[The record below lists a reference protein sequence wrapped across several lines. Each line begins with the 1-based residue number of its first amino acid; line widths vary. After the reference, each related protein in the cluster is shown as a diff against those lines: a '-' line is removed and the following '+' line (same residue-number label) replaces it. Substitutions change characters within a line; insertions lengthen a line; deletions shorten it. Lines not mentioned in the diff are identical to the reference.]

1 MATQRVLQ
9 CIVRCNGL
17 ESAGGSVIHVPP
29 KRIQRTVV
37 ATLALLPL
45 CAGCFTAPQSEASGA
60 NPNGLADVA
69 RCIVPDDSDRMVDQ
83 VLQLVNLERADA
95 GLDPVVANP
104 TLQKIA
110 DDFACRMI
118 VDDFFG
124 HTDPANGD
132 GPGDRAVNGK
142 YAFFAIGE
150 NLAAGQETPA
160 EAMRVWME
168 SPAHRDIILDEKWSE
183 VGLSV
188 RHGGEYSI
196 YWVQEFGAPAEE

>member
-1 MATQRVLQ
+1 MYRSVKRFLF
-9 CIVRCNGL
+9 
-17 ESAGGSVIHVPP
+17 GGSGIHVRH
-29 KRIQRTVV
+29 KYTQSI
-37 ATLALLPL
+37 AMLAVMPL
-45 CAGCFTAPQSEASGA
+45 CAGCFSTIQSETDAA
-60 NPNGLADVA
+60 DADGLTDVA
-69 RCIVPDDSDRMVDQ
+69 RCIVPEESERMIDQ

-95 GLDPVVANP
+95 GLAPVVADS

-118 VDDFFG
+118 VEEFFG
-124 HTDPANGD
+124 HTDPENGH
-132 GPGDRAVNGK
+132 GPGDRAEMGK
-142 YAFFAIGE
+142 YAFYAIGE

-188 RHGGEYSI
+188 RFGGEFSI

>member
-1 MATQRVLQ
+1 MYRSVKRSLF
-9 CIVRCNGL
+9 
-17 ESAGGSVIHVPP
+17 GGSVTHVRH
-29 KRIQRTVV
+29 KYIQSI
-37 ATLALLPL
+37 AMLAVLPL
-45 CAGCFTAPQSEASGA
+45 CAGCFTTVQSEADASGM
-60 NPNGLADVA
+60 ADVA
-69 RCIVPDDSDRMVDQ
+69 RCIVPDESDRMIDQ

-95 GLDPVVANP
+95 GLAPVVAEP
-104 TLQKIA
+104 ALQKIA

-118 VDDFFG
+118 VEDFFG
-124 HTDPANGD
+124 HTDPENGH
-132 GPGDRAVNGK
+132 GPGDRAVMGK
-142 YAFFAIGE
+142 YAFYAIGE

-188 RHGGEYSI
+188 RFGGEFSI